1 MGVGRAV
8 PTDTEPRRS
17 QSLSPGAALPRTV
30 PRAELTFT
38 RTEESGA
45 HCFDLVPGRTMPGFL
60 DDLTRASHRASEA
73 GLVAVSG
80 QARPALRHSCLGGPG
95 TVL

>member
-1 MGVGRAV
+1 M

-17 QSLSPGAALPRTV
+17 QSLAPGAALLRTI
-30 PRAELTFT
+30 PWAELTFT

-60 DDLTRASHRASEA
+60 DDLTRVSHQTSEA
-73 GLVAVSG
+73 GLVTVSS
-80 QARPALRHSCLGGPG
+80 QACPALRHGCLG
-95 TVL
+95 